1 MSQPISTKPFV
12 NVPTFAGALHAL
24 LLSLVLLV
32 GQAVTA
38 SSQPAGGSISL
49 SPTEVETGTSPTL
62 TLTTSGFFD
71 LSEVR
76 LPQVGIRPNQGVS
89 NLKIV
94 SATAQRMVLSFDLS
108 GDASPGTRTLFIKDR
123 RGGTAVALDL
133 VVRRGPNICRQEC
146 VPPRV
151 CTNNRCQLPPNVCDP
166 ACTSGQVC
174 RNNRCIPD
182 PDFCDPPCNDKI
194 CARCVNRRCVTP
206 RCSPAC
212 NNKGTPPT
220 TCECGACVPMR

>member
-1 MSQPISTKPFV
+1 MSQPINTKPFV
-12 NVPTFAGALHAL
+12 NVARFAGVL
-24 LLSLVLLV
+24 LLSLFLLV

-49 SPTEVETGTSPTL
+49 SPTAVETGTSPTL

-76 LPQVGIRPNQGVS
+76 PSQVGIRPNQGVS

-108 GDASPGTRTLFIKDR
+108 GDASPGTRTLFIKDQ

-133 VVRRGPNICRQEC
+133 VVKRGPNICRPEC
-146 VPPRV
+146 VPPQV
-151 CTNNRCQLPPNVCDP
+151 CTNNVCKLPPNVCDP

-182 PDFCDPPCNDKI
+182 PDFCDPPCNDKT
-194 CARCVNRRCVTP
+194 CERCVNRRCVTP

-212 NNKGTPPT
+212 NSKGTPPT